1 MNRPVT
7 SHQVAKR
14 AGVSRSTVSL
24 ILNDVPGMKFADDTR
39 ERVLKAAAELG
50 YVPSAAAR
58 SLVSGE
64 ARTLGLIICRAE
76 HLLVDAFI
84 PQVLYGMNEVSRQ
97 YGYNVLVEGLENI
110 PSDNTYFE
118 LIRAK
123 RIDGLIVLNPSEHD
137 TTLPKLI
144 QEGFPIVIFGRDI
157 GADDF
162 KGSQLATQHLLSLG
176 HRRIAHI
183 TFAPEDS
190 AAAKHRMAGYRQA
203 LQDAGITF
211 DDALVRQGNYDA
223 ASGYAAMSALLEQTD
238 FSAVFASN
246 DTVALGA
253 MTAIQQRGLR
263 IPEDIAVVGYD
274 DIPIAAYMYPPLST
288 VRNFPV
294 KEGKLATKLLIE
306 LIRGERTQ
314 KAPVVFETPLI
325 IRESCGGRSKT

>member
-1 MNRPVT
+1 MNRHIT

-39 ERVLKAAAELG
+39 ERVLKAAAELR

-58 SLVSGE
+58 SLASGE
-64 ARTLGLIICRAE
+64 ARTLICRAE

-97 YGYNVLVEGLENI
+97 YGYNVLIEGLENI
-110 PSDNTYFE
+110 PSDDTYFE
-118 LIRAK
+118 LVRAK

-144 QEGFPIVIFGRDI
+144 QEGFPIVIFGSDI

-162 KGSQLATQHLLSLG
+162 KGGQLATKHLLDLG

-190 AAAKHRMAGYRQA
+190 VAAKSRMAGYQQA
-203 LQDAGITF
+203 LEDAGITF
-211 DDALVRQGNYDA
+211 DEALIRQGNYDA
-223 ASGYAAMSALLEQTD
+223 ASGYAAMGALLEETD
-238 FSAVFASN
+238 FSAVFVSN

-253 MTAIQQRGLR
+253 MTAIQQRGLK
-263 IPEDIAVVGYD
+263 IPEDIAVIGYD
-274 DIPIAAYMYPPLST
+274 DIPVAAYLYPSLST
-288 VRNFPV
+288 IRNFPV
-294 KEGKLATKLLIE
+294 QEGKLATKRLIE
-306 LIRGERTQ
+306 LIRGER
-314 KAPVVFETPLI
+314 KAKESVVFDTPLI
-325 IRESCGGRSKT
+325 VRDSCGGTPKT